1 MAGGRFGRRGL
12 LRAAAFGAVAGAGRG
27 AFAQAGV
34 SGGAAPRPGAV
45 LRIAQVGPA
54 GRVDAVTAADT
65 GALVLL
71 QQAAEFLVLDGADGV
86 LRPML
91 AESWAPNADGS
102 VWTFVLREGVR
113 FHSGRVLRAADA
125 AATMNRLADPAA
137 GSNALSVFRGVL
149 SPGGAVAVDERT
161 VRFTLDAPNGG
172 FPNCVSSDNYNAVIL
187 PEGEAR
193 AFAPVGAD
201 GAGFDGTGPFRLAQY
216 VPQSGCVF
224 VRNEAWWG
232 GEVLPERLEFT
243 FHADQQPQVLAMQ
256 GGEADLMQQLVVQGG
271 QALLDD
277 ARFAHIAIRS
287 TAQRLVHMRCDR
299 GPFAD
304 RRVRQAMALAV
315 DRAGIVAGPF
325 RGLAQEGNDSPFA
338 LSLAVT
344 DPGVGQ
350 RARDVGRAR
359 ALMAEAGC
367 AGGVDAVLVTEQLFE
382 VADYAAILAS
392 EAAEVG
398 IRLRLR
404 VEDVGAYYG
413 AATFGRSDWL
423 DSDIGITDYGHRGT
437 PDVMLQATLRSG
449 GAWNASRFA
458 DPAFD
463 ALAARFVGAL
473 EPGARRGLAGELQRL
488 LLEETPAITAY
499 FYDYLVPMRAGL
511 AGVEATAQAQLFL
524 AGAGFV
530 A

>member
-1 MAGGRFGRRGL
+1 MAGPAAGVRRREVLRGAALLGL
-12 LRAAAFGAVAGAGRG
+12 GGGACRARAAGAS
-27 AFAQAGV
+27 GV
-34 SGGAAPRPGAV
+34 PRAGAV
-45 LRIAQVGPA
+45 LRIAQIGPA
-54 GRVDAVTAADT
+54 GRVDPVTAADT

-71 QQAAEFLVLDGADGV
+71 QQAAEFLLLDAADGT

-91 AESWAPNADGS
+91 ATAWAPNADGS
-102 VWTFVLREGVR
+102 VWEFSIRDGVR
-113 FHSGRVLRAADA
+113 FHSGRVLRAADV
-125 AATMNRLADPAA
+125 AATMNRLANPAN

-161 VRFTLDAPNGG
+161 VRFTLDAPNGN
-172 FPNCVSSDNYNAVIL
+172 FPYCVSSDNYNAVIL
-187 PEGEAR
+187 PEGA
-193 AFAPVGAD
+193 APGFAPLSVD

-224 VRNEAWWG
+224 VRNAAWWG
-232 GEVLPERLEFT
+232 GEVLPARLEFA

-256 GGEADLMQQLVVQGG
+256 GGDADLMQQLVVQGG

-277 ARFAHIAIRS
+277 PGFTHIAIRS
-287 TAQRLVHMRCDR
+287 TAQRLVHLRCDR

-325 RGLAQEGNDSPFA
+325 RGLAQLGNDSPFA
-338 LSLAVT
+338 PSLAVT
-344 DPGVGQ
+344 DPGVAQ
-350 RARDVGRAR
+350 RRRDVGRAR
-359 ALMAEAGC
+359 ALMAEAGH
-367 AGGVDAVLVTEQLFE
+367 AGGIDAVLVTEQLFE
-382 VADYAAILAS
+382 IADYAAILAA

-449 GAWNASRFA
+449 GPWNASRFA
-458 DPAFD
+458 DPVFD
-463 ALAARFVGAL
+463 ALAARYVAAL
-473 EPGARRGLAGELQRL
+473 EPEARRGLAGDLQRL
-488 LLEETPAITAY
+488 LLEQTPAITGY

-524 AGAGFV
+524 AGAGF